1 MEANAVAL
9 GVSVDSLMENAGRA
23 LAEECARRLPP
34 APQRVVVLAGPG
46 NNGGDGTCAAHYLAQ
61 WGFHPEVWMVR
72 PPAEIRTPAARRCY
86 DRAAAELRVRVG
98 VPTSPQLEGAAVI
111 LDALLGSGQSG
122 ELRPPYREAVDVANA
137 SGVPILA
144 VDVPTGL
151 GGTNPVRPR
160 WTVAL
165 TVAKE
170 GMGPES
176 SGEVIVREIGI
187 PREAREETGPG
198 EFLLFPGHPPP
209 DPRGRNA
216 RVLVIGGGPYSGA
229 PALAALAALRAG
241 AERATVLAPSGAAD
255 AIRGFSPDLIVET
268 VGTDRFGPGEV
279 PVLQRAVA
287 RPRID
292 AILLGMGAGDAP
304 ETRTALE
311 AVLVAVPVGRPVL
324 VDADGLRALGAP
336 TGHPRPWV
344 VTPNA
349 GEYERE
355 FGGAA
360 SDGVPEV
367 SERARR
373 HGVTFLV
380 KGAVDVISDGTES
393 FLNRR
398 HHPAATVGGVGDVLS
413 GAVGGLLAQ
422 GLRPVDAA
430 RLGAY
435 WVGDAGARAAEAGG
449 FGILATDVLH
459 RLPEALVEGTR
470 RVRALR

>member
-1 MEANAVAL
+1 MEANAVAI

-61 WGFHPEVWMVR
+61 WGFHPEVWLVR

-86 DRAAAELRVRVG
+86 DRAASELRVRVG
-98 VPTSPQLEGAAVI
+98 VPAPAQLEGAALI

-122 ELRPPYREAVDVANA
+122 ELRSPYQEAVDVANA
-137 SGVPILA
+137 SQVPILA

-151 GGTNPVRPR
+151 GAPRAIRPR

-165 TVAKE
+165 TVAKD
-170 GMGPES
+170 GMGPEN
-176 SGEVIVREIGI
+176 SGEVIVRDIGI
-187 PREAREETGPG
+187 PAEAREQTGPG
-198 EFLLFPGHPPP
+198 EFLLFPAHPPP
-209 DPRGRNA
+209 DPRGRRA

-229 PALAALAALRAG
+229 PALTALAALRSG
-241 AERATVLAPSGAAD
+241 VERATVLAPAQAAA
-255 AIRGFSPDLIVET
+255 AIRGFSPDLVVET
-268 VGTDRFGPGEV
+268 VGTDRFGPGDL

-292 AILLGMGAGDAP
+292 AILIGMGAGDVP
-304 ETRTALE
+304 ETRATLE
-311 AVLVAVPVGRPVL
+311 GVLAAVPEERPVL
-324 VDADGLRALGAP
+324 VDADGLRAVTAQPDRRL
-336 TGHPRPWV
+336 PRV
-344 VTPNA
+344 ATPNQ
-349 GEYERE
+349 GEYERD
-355 FGGAA
+355 FGGAG
-360 SDGVPEV
+360 SDRAPEV
-367 SERARR
+367 ADRARR
-373 HGVTFLV
+373 YGLTFLV

-413 GAVGGLLAQ
+413 GVVGGLLAQ

-430 RLGAY
+430 RLAAY

-449 FGILATDVLH
+449 FGILATDVLN
-459 RLPEALVEGTR
+459 RLPESLVEGVR